1 MEVLLRYLRQSPS
14 GVTEFLDSATT
25 VDEITIGSAA
35 DCTVQLLGRTIAG
48 KHADIKRSGAGLAIV
63 CRGGNRVEVNGAA
76 CASKPLAVG
85 DKIGIAGHKLA
96 IIQPPA
102 GFDAAIEV
110 RPDTTVGAD
119 EFEAAFVTDLERTW
133 LSKRSASWTLL
144 LVTVVLGFAI
154 PFGMIY
160 LHRDGKPT
168 PVALPDDALWS
179 SGPLSSAHAH
189 AAGRQCDACH
199 QDLFV
204 HVQDPACV
212 ACHKTTQD
220 HISKHDRLLT
230 RLGAPQRC
238 GECHAEHMGDATR
251 LAIENDHLC
260 TNCHADSDTTFGTL
274 KVQQVKLEQVS
285 GFEPRQHPPFLV
297 ALQQLAAPD
306 GGRGD
311 AQWTAYRAPLEGASE
326 HSNLK
331 FSHAQH
337 LDADKVTSLSSGG
350 ALGCGDCHTLG
361 ADGEHFLPITMEKS
375 CANCH
380 TLNFD
385 PSAPTR
391 QLPHGRPL
399 DAMLMIEDYYSH
411 KTFDPPKEVE
421 REPTRR
427 LPDIERDPARRL
439 EIDSCSGPPLQC
451 ARQRATREIE
461 NQFNGRGCV
470 SCHVVVVDTK
480 SSDLH
485 DRYQVTPV
493 KLGYNYFPDSRFPH
507 KSHLVQGKLS
517 GDAACETCHA
527 ARKSTVSTELLLP
540 NVDNCLQC
548 HRDRAGGDAVA
559 TLVTTAKLVKPAALV
574 PTATAAPANA
584 APSADG
590 AEPAAAATRKI
601 VTLQCI
607 SCHVYHPTAIS
618 PVTHLAE

>member
-14 GVTEFLDSATT
+14 GVTEFLDSAVTAP
-25 VDEITIGSAA
+25 EITIGSAA
-35 DCTVQLLGRTIAG
+35 DCTVQLLGRAIAS
-48 KHADIKRSGAGLAIV
+48 KHADIRRAGARLVIG
-63 CRGGNRVEVNGAA
+63 CRRGNRVEVNGRT

-119 EFEAAFVTDLERTW
+119 EFEAAFVTDL
-133 LSKRSASWTLL
+133 LSLA
-144 LVTVVLGFAI
+144 TVVLGLVI
-154 PFGMIY
+154 PLGMIY
-160 LHRDGKPT
+160 LHRHGTPT
-168 PVALPDDALWS
+168 PVALPDDQLWS
-179 SGPLSSAHAH
+179 SGPLSSPHAH
-189 AAGRQCDACH
+189 AAGRQCGACH

-204 HVQDPACV
+204 HVQDRACV

-230 RLGAPQRC
+230 RLGAAQRC

-260 TNCHADSDTTFGTL
+260 TNCHADSDKTFGTL
-274 KVQQVKLEQVS
+274 KLEQVS
-285 GFEPRQHPPFLV
+285 GFASRQHPAFSV
-297 ALQQLAAPD
+297 ALQKLATPD
-306 GGRGD
+306 GARGD
-311 AQWTAYRAPLEGASE
+311 AQWVAYRTPLQGASE

-331 FSHAQH
+331 FSHSQH
-337 LDADKVTSLSSGG
+337 LDADKVTSLQSGG

-361 ADGEHFLPITMEKS
+361 ADGEHFLPVTMEKS
-375 CANCH
+375 CATCH

-385 PSAPTR
+385 PSAPSRT
-391 QLPHGRPL
+391 LPHGKPL
-399 DAMLMIEDYYSH
+399 DAMLMIVDYYAR
-411 KTFDPPKEVE
+411 KTFDPPKVAE
-421 REPTRR
+421 REPERR
-427 LPDIERDPARRL
+427 LPDIDRDPARQL
-439 EIDSCSGPPLQC
+439 EIDACNGPPLVC
-451 ARQRATREIE
+451 ARQRASREID

-470 SCHVVVVDTK
+470 SCHVVVDTK
-480 SSDLH
+480 SGDPVDSKTGDLH
-485 DRYQVTPV
+485 ERYQVTPV
-493 KLGYNYFPDSRFPH
+493 RLGYDYFPDSRFPH
-507 KSHLVQGKLS
+507 KSHLIQGKLS

-559 TLVTTAKLVKPAALV
+559 TLVTAAKRANPAALV
-574 PTATAAPANA
+574 PTATAAPAATA
-584 APSADG
+584 ADVDG
-590 AEPAAAATRKI
+590 SRKI

-618 PVTHLAE
+618 PGTRLAEQK